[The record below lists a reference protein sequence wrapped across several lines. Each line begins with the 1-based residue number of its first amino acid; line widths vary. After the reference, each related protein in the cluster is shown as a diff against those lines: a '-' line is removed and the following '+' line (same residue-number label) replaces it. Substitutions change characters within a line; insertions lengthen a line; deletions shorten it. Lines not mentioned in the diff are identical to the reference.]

1 MSLTAVKRSLRLSQW
16 RSIIQA
22 CQSSGQSVSSWCEE
36 HDIKPYTYYY
46 WLRII
51 RQESLDSF
59 KDGNV
64 LLKIPDSCLPM
75 KTDEPPLA
83 NKIIIWHYQKTSIE
97 LPFDYDVHK
106 LVILVKG
113 LCE

>member
-16 RSIIQA
+16 GSIIQA

-51 RQESLDSF
+51 RQESLDSL
-59 KDGNV
+59 KDENSI
-64 LLKIPDSCLPM
+64 LKIPDSCLPM
-75 KTDEPPLA
+75 KTEAPLLA
-83 NKIIIWHYQKTSIE
+83 NKIIIRHYQTSIE

-106 LVILVKG
+106 LAILVKG
-113 LCE
+113 LSE